1 MNINKRELYKLYMQW
16 VEKIAEEHEW
26 KTQFHPRE
34 IVNAIADIIEK
45 NPDLI
50 NETPNRDI

>member
-1 MNINKRELYKLYMQW
+1 MTIDKRELYKLYMQW
-16 VEKIAEEHEW
+16 VENISKEHEW

-34 IVNAIADIIEK
+34 IVNAIAEIIEK